1 MDAAEARMDAGLAQ
15 GERKTNSEI
24 SWLEYNPQ
32 GQKTI
37 VLLHGLG
44 VTSESWPLQ
53 ALALAGSGYRVLCPD
68 IPGFGRSIWP
78 ERTWNLRI
86 VSNNLADWIQ
96 QQANNPVD
104 LVGLSMGGVIAQL
117 ICLERPHLVRRV
129 GLVNTFARLAGARPG
144 QVIYFLRR
152 FFLVGIFGLKAQADL
167 VARHIF
173 PGESQEVYRQELV
186 RQILQSDPRIY
197 TSALISLGLVNLEK
211 RLGEIRKLVL
221 VISGEGD
228 TTVPVQ
234 IQERL
239 VKRIRDARQVIIPN
253 AGHAVIVEQ
262 SEQFNRVLLE
272 FLTAA

>member
-68 IPGFGRSIWP
+68 IPGFGRSIWQ
-78 ERTWNLRI
+78 ERSWNLRI